1 MEDYEYLSFDHH
13 NKNEQK
19 NNTLLVSDGYVSE
32 LSSFDYLPKS
42 FLGINTTHFGSSDER
57 LFKVHPFLQLKEKV
71 FDTSIPIEDRMQAI
85 RYMSKIPYKNHVE
98 YCVNCIQFIILD
110 ETIDPY
116 KRFFFYANNDKYQ
129 KLDDHI
135 VYAVHPIFFYYS
147 KQNNYPLE
155 LTLLAARY
163 IYANYSYESDE
174 RNDVLEFIIDI
185 ADDKDETIYARA
197 ECADMLYSIGEGD
210 EVFFGRKILDELGNI
225 SKENIFNTI
234 YLNEQ
239 NVHNEKLNESVQKII
254 RSLRKEF
261 YNIKQIQTEEYT
273 LETIQNAINNIIS
286 PTDNDTREK
295 VKSFFFRIMT
305 DPSKYERL
313 NLADILLLV
322 YHKIQTFD
330 NDTKQICIQRLLE
343 ESVESINTCSTG
355 YLSRIINVLSGFVEG
370 EEFSMRIDPKDEL
383 RSAVFARVHA
393 KIRSLPDQLRN
404 DILESVSGDD
414 KSMFDE
420 FIEYYSPEEELWNE
434 YKEIMKEEDFKTI
447 YNKCI
452 EEYKAI

>member
-1 MEDYEYLSFDHH
+1 
-13 NKNEQK
+13 
-19 NNTLLVSDGYVSE
+19 
-32 LSSFDYLPKS
+32 
-42 FLGINTTHFGSSDER
+42 
-57 LFKVHPFLQLKEKV
+57 
-71 FDTSIPIEDRMQAI
+71 
-85 RYMSKIPYKNHVE
+85 
-98 YCVNCIQFIILD
+98 
-110 ETIDPY
+110 
-116 KRFFFYANNDKYQ
+116 
-129 KLDDHI
+129 
-135 VYAVHPIFFYYS
+135 
-147 KQNNYPLE
+147 
-155 LTLLAARY
+155 
-163 IYANYSYESDE
+163 
-174 RNDVLEFIIDI
+174 
-185 ADDKDETIYARA
+185 
-197 ECADMLYSIGEGD
+197 
-210 EVFFGRKILDELGNI
+210 
-225 SKENIFNTI
+225 
-234 YLNEQ
+234 LNEQ

-286 PTDNDTREK
+286 PNDNDTREK